1 MADQKP
7 TPKTRTAPAS
17 KSSTGKT
24 KLPSAGNGLGAK
36 FRTGLIALGAA
47 GAGAVLY
54 SNFPEGIIDRGEAL
68 PGQHSSEF
76 QRPGTEGFRIAE
88 GEAPTS
94 AALPQTSAPQPVDET
109 GPLRSTIA
117 DLEAKI
123 AALEANP
130 EQVIVADEAA
140 LNDLRIQLEGVETD
154 LRNARAETLRQ
165 SQEVTR
171 LRTQIETDALL
182 AEQNRAEDQ
191 AEQARRNELERRRAA
206 RQQLEDAQNNSS
218 ISAIRRGSSAQP
230 ETGDLSRDDAF
241 VRAGAGTVQA
251 TRAQVIS
258 NPSNTVVQGTII
270 EAALETGISSDLQ
283 GNIAAII
290 SYDVW
295 AFDLSR
301 VLIPR
306 GSKLFGRYS
315 SDVSVGQKRV
325 LVAWDRV
332 VTPDGQSAVLDA
344 YGSDRLGRSGLT
356 GRVDNHFLERFGS
369 AALISV
375 IGATPAVVAS
385 NTSDETTANVLENV
399 GDDFSGAVDS
409 TISEFVTRQPTI
421 TVEHGDK
428 VTVIVNADVEFF

>member
-7 TPKTRTAPAS
+7 TPKSRTAPAGNTV
-17 KSSTGKT
+17 TGKSN
-24 KLPSAGNGLGAK
+24 KSKPGSGIGAK
-36 FRTGLIALGAA
+36 LRTGLLVIGAA
-47 GAGAVLY
+47 GAGALVY
-54 SNFPEGIIDRGEAL
+54 SNLPEGITDRGEAL
-68 PGQHSSEF
+68 PGQQSSEF
-76 QRPGTEGFRIAE
+76 QRPGTDGFRIAE

-94 AALPQTSAPQPVDET
+94 AALPQNTSQPPVDET
-109 GPLRSTIA
+109 APLRSTIA

-123 AALEANP
+123 AELEANP
-130 EQVIVADEAA
+130 EQIFVADEEA
-140 LNDLRIQLEGVETD
+140 LNALRIQLEAVEND
-154 LRNARAETLRQ
+154 LTEARAETVRQ

-182 AEQNRAEDQ
+182 AEENRAAEQ

-206 RQQLEDAQNNSS
+206 RQQLEDAQNNSP
-218 ISAIRRGSSAQP
+218 IAAIRRGQTAQP
-230 ETGDLSRDDAF
+230 EQGDLSHDDAF
-241 VRAGAGTVQA
+241 VRAGAGTAQA
-251 TRAQVIS
+251 TRAQIIS

-270 EAALETGISSDLQ
+270 EAALETGISSDIQ

-332 VTPDGQSAVLDA
+332 VTPDGQSALLDA

-356 GRVDNHFLERFGS
+356 GRVDNHFMERFGS

-375 IGATPAVVAS
+375 ISATPAVAAS
-385 NTSDETTANVLENV
+385 NTSDETTADVLENV

-409 TISEFVTRQPTI
+409 TISEFITRQPTI